1 MALTEQ
7 LMKEKIVAVIRA
19 DSMEEGYELAKAII
33 EGGIKAIEITFT
45 IPDAFKLIKRLNDT
59 YKDQILLGAGTVLD
73 LSSCKIAIDNGAK
86 FIVAPGFE
94 DHCAKYCYERNIP
107 YMPGCMTVT
116 EMLNARKHHVEVI
129 KLFPGDHFGPKFIK
143 NIKAPLPKLKVM
155 VTGGVDLDNLK
166 EWFKYGAD
174 MVGIGSALTNQK
186 NSNDYLM
193 VTKKA
198 KEYKNAL
205 KDVA

>member
-1 MALTEQ
+1 
-7 LMKEKIVAVIRA
+7 
-19 DSMEEGYELAKAII
+19 
-33 EGGIKAIEITFT
+33 
-45 IPDAFKLIKRLNDT
+45 
-59 YKDQILLGAGTVLD
+59 
-73 LSSCKIAIDNGAK
+73 
-86 FIVAPGFE
+86 
-94 DHCAKYCYERNIP
+94 
-107 YMPGCMTVT
+107 
-116 EMLNARKHHVEVI
+116 
-129 KLFPGDHFGPKFIK
+129 K